1 MSMQGRTPDFDAT
14 ARKPHTAVSR
24 VDVIQNGAVV
34 DYLQVHAGIVT
45 ADRTAAQ
52 MRSIQ
57 VEVSDP
63 NKVLTPLGM
72 TSQLAPFGTR
82 MQVWRGVRIKSTEVV
97 TTFRNAA
104 NPWTPLTPTGV
115 MNGVKIDTD
124 GSLTL
129 GP

>member
-1 MSMQGRTPDFDAT
+1 MQGRTPDFDAT

-24 VDVIQNGAVV
+24 VDVIQKDAVV
-34 DYLQVHAGIVT
+34 NYLQVHAGVVT
-45 ADRTAAQ
+45 ADRAAAL
-52 MRSIQ
+52 MRTIQ

-63 NKVLTPLGM
+63 NGVLTPLGM

-97 TTFRNAA
+97 TAFYNAA

-115 MNGVKIDTD
+115 MNGVKMDTD
-124 GSLTL
+124 GGLVL

>member
-1 MSMQGRTPDFDAT
+1 MQGRTPDFDAT

-24 VDVIQNGAVV
+24 VDIIQNGAVV
-34 DYLQVHAGIVT
+34 GYLLVHAGVVQ
-45 ADRTAAQ
+45 ADRTAAL
-52 MRSIQ
+52 MRTIQ

-63 NKVLTPLGM
+63 LKVLTPLGM

-82 MQVWRGVRIKSTEVV
+82 MQVWRGVRIKSTEVA
-97 TTFRNAA
+97 TASYNAA
-104 NPWTPLTPTGV
+104 SPFTPLTSTGV

-124 GSLTL
+124 GGLIL

>member
-1 MSMQGRTPDFDAT
+1 MQGRSSAFDAT

-24 VDVIQNGAVV
+24 VDVIQNGKVV
-34 DYLQVHAGIVT
+34 DQLNVHAGSVT

-52 MRSIQ
+52 MRSFQ

-63 NKVLTPLGM
+63 AGTLTPEGM
-72 TSQLAPFGTR
+72 SSEIAPFGTR
-82 MQVWRGVRIKSTEVV
+82 VQIWRGVRIKNTEIEDVMY
-97 TTFRNAA
+97 NSG
-104 NPWTPLTPTGV
+104 NPWTPRTPTGA

-124 GSLTL
+124 GGLVL